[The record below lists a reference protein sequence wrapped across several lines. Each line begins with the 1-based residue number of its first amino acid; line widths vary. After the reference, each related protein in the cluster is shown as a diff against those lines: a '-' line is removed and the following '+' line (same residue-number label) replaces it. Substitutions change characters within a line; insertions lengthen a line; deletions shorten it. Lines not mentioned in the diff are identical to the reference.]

1 MHGHWSD
8 WMKYY
13 MSTFMGSIL
22 YSIRYAE
29 KNKITLPQKDEL
41 LELLIKTDNCA
52 KMIKEK
58 KIPQTPFDRSVYC
71 HRGGL

>member
-1 MHGHWSD
+1 
-8 WMKYY
+8 MKYY
-13 MSTFMGSIL
+13 MSTYMGSIL
-22 YSIRYAE
+22 YSIRYTE

>member
-1 MHGHWSD
+1 
-8 WMKYY
+8 
-13 MSTFMGSIL
+13 MGSIL
-22 YSIRYAE
+22 YSIRYTE